1 MVQQGSLMVGGKL
14 EELSVADF
22 SRSPGSSAGRLMYVK
37 EHGHLKVFLET
48 YLLNYAISIFKA
60 Y

>member
-1 MVQQGSLMVGGKL
+1 MVGGKL